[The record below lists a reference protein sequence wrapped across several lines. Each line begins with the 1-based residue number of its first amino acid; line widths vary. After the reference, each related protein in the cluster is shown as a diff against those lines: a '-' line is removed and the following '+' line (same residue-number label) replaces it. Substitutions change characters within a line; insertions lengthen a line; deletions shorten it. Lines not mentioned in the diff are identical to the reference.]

1 MEIDIK
7 IVENGDEFQTCISI
21 RRQVFILGQNISAD
35 IEMDDDHIDA
45 THVLATIA
53 DEPVGTA
60 RWRNIDFGV
69 KLERFAVVEDYR
81 NFGVGKA
88 LVLFVLNALKN
99 EKFIYLNAQESVICF
114 YEKLGFTPFGDRFIE
129 AEIPHQKMVY
139 SG

>member
-7 IVENGDEFQTCISI
+7 IVENDDEFQTCISI
-21 RRQVFILGQNISAD
+21 RRQVFILGQNISED
-35 IEMDDDHIDA
+35 IEMDDDQIDA

-69 KLERFAVVEDYR
+69 KLERFAVLEDYR

-99 EKFIYLNAQESVICF
+99 EKFIYLNAQESVISF
-114 YEKLGFTPFGDRFIE
+114 YEKLGFTPVGDRFIE